1 MFYRSNS
8 EFGMASHRISAIG
21 DEHNTHYSNRAQRGG
36 IQVPDIPVGVSR
48 ASPCSHAYESPSGV
62 KWINMKVNTL
72 KWYYV
77 LDVSTFFYHVD
88 RENM

>member
-1 MFYRSNS
+1 M
-8 EFGMASHRISAIG
+8 
-21 DEHNTHYSNRAQRGG
+21 
-36 IQVPDIPVGVSR
+36 PDIPVGVSR